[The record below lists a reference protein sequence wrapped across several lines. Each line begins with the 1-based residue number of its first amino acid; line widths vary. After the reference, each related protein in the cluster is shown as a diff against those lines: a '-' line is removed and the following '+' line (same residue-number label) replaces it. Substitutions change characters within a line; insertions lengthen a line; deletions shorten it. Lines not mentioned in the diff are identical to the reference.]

1 MTSTQEIH
9 GWLRQMFGNTGYQEL
24 PTTTV
29 KEHAESSTQIIPKRL
44 LRLSSRGFF
53 LLVAAIV
60 FVPTL
65 LALAALEVWMVIHYH
80 EGE

>member
-1 MTSTQEIH
+1 
-9 GWLRQMFGNTGYQEL
+9 MFGNTGYQEL

-29 KEHAESSTQIIPKRL
+29 KDHAESSTQVIPKRL
-44 LRLSSRGFF
+44 LRLSTKGFC

-65 LALAALEVWMVIHYH
+65 LALAALEVWMAIHYRKV
-80 EGE
+80 E

>member
-1 MTSTQEIH
+1 MTSTQENN

-29 KEHAESSTQIIPKRL
+29 KDHAESNTQIIPKRF
-44 LRLSSRGFF
+44 LRLSTRGFC
-53 LLVAAIV
+53 LLIAAII

-65 LALAALEVWMVIHYH
+65 LALAALEVWMVIHYR
-80 EGE
+80 GVQ